1 MGCHSSLVH
10 ITGNQERM
18 GGRTVYSSLPF
29 YLKAYYYLFFSSSFW
44 LRGSFA
50 SISPHSLHLVWSQK
64 YINTCSIKNKFTP
77 WPKVFGLWSSSW
89 VTIKHITDLLNRIA
103 IYPVKG
109 NLNIYLIK
117 TFGTIL
123 CIQLCGSS
131 LEKALLF
138 SWVTM
143 PRCTSKVYKV
153 RCGQMSFNI
162 RLSPYQCYSE

>member
-1 MGCHSSLVH
+1 MPL
-10 ITGNQERM
+10 ITCAHHWKPREDGWEDCIFF
-18 GGRTVYSSLPF
+18 SPFLLKSILLP
-29 YLKAYYYLFFSSSFW
+29 FFSSSFW

-64 YINTCSIKNKFTP
+64 YINTWSIKNKFTP

-138 SWVTM
+138 SRVTM